1 MVKVPEYQQNVS
13 LRPALR
19 QDIDVRANAEHFGAA
34 IGRGMMGLARGVG
47 EVAQAVEAVQT
58 LEDELRTKDAM
69 NQLAE
74 WDRQAKYGENGYL
87 TLEGRNAVDAQKGY
101 EEAFERKRKELGAKL
116 PPRAARMYD
125 EASLAHQRASFDQAI
140 RHAATQ
146 RKQWFNDAT
155 THSLNTYAEDAVA
168 AYNNPAEVNRLI
180 AAGQMEIR
188 KQAQMLGWDDAVR
201 SNRERQ
207 FVSDVR
213 YSAALRLANDD
224 PMSAQR
230 YYEEHKNQFT
240 GEHQAKIEAQ
250 LKLPVLQEKVKQ
262 NAANFYSMTREVD
275 DTPEVTR
282 VGPDF
287 RGTGIEGVE
296 NASDAKAAQPDG
308 AVKARKIG
316 AAGPT
321 WARAFLQARSN
332 KDPSHVDNLDETFA
346 QNLAA
351 MIQDAPPEIRK
362 GLGIYSGFRSV
373 ERQAGIISENMGK
386 YGFSASDRARWNAD
400 VAAMGPVRAGEKWAA
415 RFSSSGLRKN
425 IALPGRSNHQHGQA
439 VDLSWNGLSLKHA
452 PKNVVDWVHG
462 NAAKYGLWFPLSN
475 ENWHIE
481 PAGTRGTRRT
491 GVVNG
496 VEAASSVERTTVVP
510 AAGMISPRVQMPS
523 YDQMERYLS
532 SISDP
537 QERELT
543 RKAIL
548 GDMDTRLKMFEQ
560 QQKVARIEAFNMIET
575 QNVSPFSL
583 PPEITTQIGMEGM
596 QQLFSYW
603 ERKQAGER
611 VDTDP
616 ELLYALRKYA
626 ATDPENFAKEDL
638 TMLFGQLSKEHRDEF
653 MKAQTEFMSDPDKY
667 KAKALNLNAAF
678 DQARTALEAVG
689 LTTAGKKE
697 SQREDVARRLAQFQN
712 ALAMEMQ
719 AFQEQNNGKTP
730 TQIEVQQM
738 INRLLLPVVL
748 RRDRFALSPMN
759 VWSSTYEEGGMF
771 LFESGNAPEDAEVDV
786 AIDYDKIPLQERVEL
801 ERAYQAQHGEAPT
814 REQVELLYSQYIR
827 QSYGLDNK

>member
-34 IGRGMMGLARGVG
+34 IGRGMMGLAQGVG
-47 EVAQAVEAVQT
+47 EVAQAMQAVQA

-87 TLEGRNAVDAQKGY
+87 TMEGRNAVEAQKGY

-116 PPRAARMYD
+116 PPRAARLYD

-155 THSLNTYAEDAVA
+155 THSLNTFAEDAVA
-168 AYNNPAEVNRLI
+168 AYNDPAQANHWI

-188 KQAQMLGWDDAVR
+188 KQAQMLGWDEAVR

-213 YSAALRLANDD
+213 YSTALRLANDD
-224 PMSAQR
+224 PMAAQR
-230 YYEEHKNQFT
+230 YYEEHKDQFT

-275 DTPEVTR
+275 DTPAVSVR
-282 VGPDF
+282 IPAD
-287 RGTGIEGVE
+287 R
-296 NASDAKAAQPDG
+296 SDAGFAGPVRVPDKSSDQG
-308 AVKARKIG
+308 ERPVEKPRTG
-316 AAGPT
+316 RVLGQSGPT

-351 MIQDAPPEIRK
+351 LIQDAPPEIRK
-362 GLGIYSGFRSV
+362 GLGIYSGYRSV
-373 ERQAGIISENMGK
+373 ERQRELWRDALAK
-386 YGFSASDRARWNAD
+386 YGSPERARKW
-400 VAAMGPVRAGEKWAA
+400 VAP
-415 RFSSSGLRKN
+415 
-425 IALPGRSNHQHGQA
+425 PGRSNHNHGQA
-439 VDLSWNGLSLKHA
+439 VDLSWNGQSLKHA
-452 PKNVVDWVHG
+452 PKNVIDWVHG
-462 NAAKYGLWFPLSN
+462 NAGKYGLHFPLSN

-481 PAGTRGTRRT
+481 PAGTRGTRRV

-496 VEAASSVERTTVVP
+496 VEAASAVERTTVVP

-626 ATDPENFAKEDL
+626 ASDPEGFAKEDL

-653 MKAQTEFMSDPDKY
+653 MKAQTEIMSDPDKY
-667 KAKALNLNAAF
+667 KAKALNINAAF
-678 DQARTALEAVG
+678 DQAKTALEAVG

-697 SQREDVARRLAQFQN
+697 SQREETARRIAQFQN

-719 AFQEQNNGKTP
+719 AFQEQNGGKTP
-730 TQIEVQQM
+730 TQIEIQQM
-738 INRLLLPVVL
+738 INRLLLPVVM
-748 RRDRFALSPMN
+748 RRERSIWNPMKTP
-759 VWSSTYEEGGMF
+759 WSSTYEEGGMF
-771 LFESGNAPEDAEVDV
+771 LFESGSAPEDAEVDV

-801 ERAYQAQHGEAPT
+801 ERAYRAQHGEAPT

-827 QSYGLDNK
+827 QSYALDNK